1 MPKKEFCLKRQNILK
16 MLFLSLILT
25 SVTSCGNIKSWL
37 GAEETTDSKPIETS
51 SSANAADAT
60 DDLFSDSMTDSSKE
74 IPLSEGSDAPSNITT
89 APTEEK
95 IAEAPV
101 EVKDEL
107 KSLEDEFSGAVK
119 AEPEVAK
126 AEPEVAKA
134 EPEVAKAELQEVKV
148 EESLPVIEEVAP
160 PAITEN
166 QNMDAG
172 KVMSYKVQKGETLMQ
187 IAFKIYGDI
196 SKWKELKALNGT
208 RLASSSPLRAGAV
221 IKYNAPEKL
230 FVWNPEGTPRMIK
243 TGETLGTISNDV
255 YQTPKKWKSI
265 WENNKPLIKN
275 PNVIYAGFTLYYK
288 NNGMSNYV
296 QPKATQRKV
305 ASEEV
310 ETSATY
316 TNKEFVNGEK
326 KAELDHTSE
335 IQSSTSRNAA
345 EEINVE
351 ELKDE
356 FETI

>member
-1 MPKKEFCLKRQNILK
+1 M
-16 MLFLSLILT
+16 LSLSLVLT
-25 SVTSCGNIKSWL
+25 SVTSCGDIERWL
-37 GAEETTDSKPIETS
+37 GAEEPIDSKPTELTS
-51 SSANAADAT
+51 TKSDSAT
-60 DDLFSDSMTDSSKE
+60 DDLFSDSMSDSSKE
-74 IPLSEGSDAPSNITT
+74 IPLSEGSDAPTNITT
-89 APTEEK
+89 TPLEEKIVEEK
-95 IAEAPV
+95 IAEEKPI
-101 EVKDEL
+101 EVKDDL
-107 KSLEDEFSGAVK
+107 KSLEDEFSGATQEVI
-119 AEPEVAK
+119 VAK
-126 AEPEVAKA
+126 E
-134 EPEVAKAELQEVKV
+134 ELKEVKV

-160 PAITEN
+160 PTITEN

-172 KVMSYKVQKGETLMQ
+172 KVMSYKVHKGETLMQ

-196 SKWKELKALNGT
+196 SKWRELKSLNGT
-208 RLASSSPLRAGAV
+208 RLASNSPLKAGAS

-275 PNVIYAGFTLYYK
+275 PNMIYAGFTLYYK

-296 QPKATQRKV
+296 QPKASQRKV
-305 ASEEV
+305 AAKEV
-310 ETSATY
+310 KATPTY
-316 TNKEFVNGEK
+316 TNEEFVNGDK
-326 KAELDHTSE
+326 KAELDQASE
-335 IQSSTSRNAA
+335 IQSSTSRNAS